1 MIGKPAQD
9 ENIVAVG
16 AGRMGRGIAHVFAY
30 AGRPVTVLDVKP
42 RGADDFARLDRE
54 GRAEIEGNMRFLA
67 SLGVMNAHQ
76 VQAALQ
82 LITFRPL
89 ADAPQVLAAAT
100 VIIEGVPE
108 TREAKQAAFAL
119 IGTHAR
125 PDAVVAS
132 TTSSML
138 VTDLQGLI
146 AHPERFLNTHFL
158 NPAYLIPLVEV
169 SPGPATSEAAV
180 KKITALYEAV
190 GKVPVRCAA
199 SPGYIV
205 PRLQALL
212 MAEATR
218 MVAAGVATAED
229 IDKGITFGF
238 GPRYATMGV
247 LEFVDWGGVDILF
260 WGGHNLAKALNSPAH
275 APAPMVEEMMKA
287 GHRGMREGR
296 GFYDFSKMDIAAYQK
311 DKLTR
316 FVNLL
321 RSIGQLPRPGLP
333 EK

>member
-1 MIGKPAQD
+1 MARESAD
-9 ENIVAVG
+9 RDVIVAVG

-30 AGRPVTVLDVKP
+30 AGRPIMVLDVKQ
-42 RGADDFARLDRE
+42 RSAADFEHLARE
-54 GRAEIEGNMRFLA
+54 GRAEIESNMRFLA
-67 SLGVMNAHQ
+67 GLGVMNEHQ
-76 VQAALQ
+76 VAAAQ
-82 LITFRPL
+82 KLIAFRPL
-89 ADAPQVLAAAT
+89 GDAEKVLSPAT

-119 IGTHAR
+119 IGRHAP

-138 VTDLQGLI
+138 VTELQGYI
-146 AHPERFLNTHFL
+146 THPGRFLNSHFL

-169 SPGPATSEAAV
+169 SPGPATDEAAV
-180 KKITALYEAV
+180 NKITALYESV

-212 MAEATR
+212 MAEASR
-218 MVAAGVATAED
+218 MVADGVATAEA
-229 IDKGITFGF
+229 IDKAITCGF

-247 LEFVDWGGVDILF
+247 LEFVDWGGVDILYY
-260 WGGHNLAKALNSPAH
+260 GGHNLAKALNSPAH
-275 APAPMVEEMMKA
+275 APPPLVEEMMKT
-287 GHRGMREGR
+287 GRKGMREGR
-296 GFYDFSKMDIAAYQK
+296 GFYDFTKMDVAAYQR

-316 FVNLL
+316 FVGLL
-321 RSIGQLPRPGLP
+321 RSAGQLPKPGLP
-333 EK
+333 ER